1 MLWLWLIHE
10 VTIINKEEFF
20 FKFLVF
26 QNLLMQVPAKTV
38 STSPIVSG
46 SSSVLRQVDILGVV
60 QLPDGDR
67 FHFGFLYIQ
76 ETRLHLY
83 SEFIMVLITLGSR
96 SNKTD
101 LTGGIMA
108 FPIRRQ
114 LKH

>member
-1 MLWLWLIHE
+1 
-10 VTIINKEEFF
+10 
-20 FKFLVF
+20 
-26 QNLLMQVPAKTV
+26 MQVPAKTV

-46 SSSVLRQVDILGVV
+46 SSSILRQVDILGVV
-60 QLPDGDR
+60 QLPDG
-67 FHFGFLYIQ
+67 FLYIQ
-76 ETRLHLY
+76 EYRLSNIHLY